1 MIKKYIFIINIIN
14 DVRKTESNK
23 RRLFFY
29 TKTDEYK
36 YFEKKYQRATKE
48 NITTTSTTQVEAWG
62 RNPKPDKNGC
72 KISMTSVKTNYIY
85 FCKETI
91 LMNDNIIVFEDL
103 YDLNKIKQ
111 IVIVICFFVVFFH
124 MNQTIMGI
132 DWFCFMSFL

>member
-48 NITTTSTTQVEAWG
+48 NITTTITTQLKLEDATQ
-62 RNPKPDKNGC
+62 NLIK
-72 KISMTSVKTNYIY
+72 MAVK
-85 FCKETI
+85 
-91 LMNDNIIVFEDL
+91 
-103 YDLNKIKQ
+103 
-111 IVIVICFFVVFFH
+111 
-124 MNQTIMGI
+124 
-132 DWFCFMSFL
+132 